1 MNNTTTKTTT
11 TTREVPTSS
20 STVQAIKLAPV
31 TKTVTQ
37 TESSTSTTLP
47 PTTSTAKVIPQMP
60 QRGPTLNQT
69 SVNETKPSEPPKDYL
84 DVFESNDDEGEDEHD
99 VERDDIFLSTSSY
112 ETDNIM
118 KQGLMMKKEMNPDH
132 DGIDASFIIKVSIIV
147 ISTVSLSLLIFIIV
161 YKQYKKST
169 NPLNYK
175 EKHENG
181 SRKANEEFSEIR
193 FLTSDETLDF
203 NLATPENITDL

>member
-1 MNNTTTKTTT
+1 
-11 TTREVPTSS
+11 
-20 STVQAIKLAPV
+20 
-31 TKTVTQ
+31 
-37 TESSTSTTLP
+37 
-47 PTTSTAKVIPQMP
+47 MP

-69 SVNETKPSEPPKDYL
+69 GVNETKPSEPPKDYL
-84 DVFESNDDEGEDEHD
+84 DVFVSSDDEGEDEHD

-132 DGIDASFIIKVSIIV
+132 DGTDASFIIKVSIIA
-147 ISTVSLSLLIFIIV
+147 ISTVSLSLFIFIIV

-203 NLATPENITDL
+203 NLATAENITDL